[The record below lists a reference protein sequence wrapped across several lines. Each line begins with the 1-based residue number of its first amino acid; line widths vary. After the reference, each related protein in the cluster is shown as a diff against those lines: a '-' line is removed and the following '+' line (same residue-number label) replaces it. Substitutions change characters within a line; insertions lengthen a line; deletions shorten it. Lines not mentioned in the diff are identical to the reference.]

1 MTPFKHICI
10 FSIKLGYAKT
20 DASYHV
26 YYQTLIKDGTANEAT
41 SNAYLT
47 SSDVPFKTKC
57 IIMKYRTCTLFNQ
70 KHAVL
75 FKLSTSQACPLC
87 SQVDSALHILS
98 GCQHTQI
105 RNMITERH
113 NIACRMI
120 LKAISKTGSLRSCIV
135 SNDIGSNERMTMQNL
150 QIPETAESRIVPKWL
165 FPPRFPDKDGLPP
178 AAQILC
184 WLLPPLQKHKHNKP
198 M

>member
-1 MTPFKHICI
+1 MHFLHE
-10 FSIKLGYAKT
+10 LGNAKT
-20 DASYHV
+20 EANYHV
-26 YYQTLIKDGTANEAT
+26 YYQTLIKDGTANGAT

-47 SSDVPFKTKC
+47 SSNVSFKTKC
-57 IIMKYRTCTLFNQ
+57 ISMKYRTGTLYNQ

-75 FKLSTSQACPLC
+75 FKLSTTQTCPLC
-87 SQVDSALHILS
+87 PQVDSALHILP

-120 LKAISKTGSLRSCIV
+120 LKAIGKTGSLGSCIV
-135 SNDIGSNERMTMQNL
+135 SMDIGSNKRMTMQSL

-165 FPPRFPDKDGLPP
+165 FPPRFSDKDRLTSSRPDFVLVTP
-178 AAQILC
+178 IAANTQN
-184 WLLPPLQKHKHNKP
+184 NKL